1 MQLAIDFPGDFG
13 PECIQEPGRELKD
26 IKIWKVTSTRRTEK
40 IRGREAKN
48 QTRYQRINLEK
59 VNSVRA
65 RQDYHNAV
73 NKGTRSG
80 SGKVV
85 QDDIIM
91 INYDLLTDIRGAS
104 PSTTSLLFGIDSET
118 AGT

>member
-1 MQLAIDFPGDFG
+1 M
-13 PECIQEPGRELKD
+13 
-26 IKIWKVTSTRRTEK
+26 EK

-59 VNSVRA
+59 VNSV

-118 AGT
+118 TGT

>member
-1 MQLAIDFPGDFG
+1 MAPNASKNL
-13 PECIQEPGRELKD
+13 EENL
-26 IKIWKVTSTRRTEK
+26 KIWKVTSTRRTEK

-59 VNSVRA
+59 VNSV

-118 AGT
+118 TGT